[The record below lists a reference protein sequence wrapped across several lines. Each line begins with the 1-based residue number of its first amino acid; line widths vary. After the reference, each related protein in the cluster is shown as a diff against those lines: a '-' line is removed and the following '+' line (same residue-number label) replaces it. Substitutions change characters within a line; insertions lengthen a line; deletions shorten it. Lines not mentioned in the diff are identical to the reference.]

1 MTFAERLKQLRKD
14 AGVSQITLHIE
25 TGLSN
30 SLIQSYERGT
40 LLPLERNAIR
50 IAEYFKIDSNE
61 LIRLVDKERCERK

>member
-14 AGVSQITLHIE
+14 AGVSQVTLHIE

-61 LIRLVDKERCERK
+61 LIRAVDKERCERK

>member
-14 AGVSQITLHIE
+14 AGVSQVTLHIE

-50 IAEYFKIDSNE
+50 IAEFFKVSANE
-61 LIRLVDKERCERK
+61 LIRAIDKERCERK